1 MRSLTP
7 QSFPRDRGLSGRIF
21 RKTDRFLSFRGARVF
36 EHALLVLCV
45 TGIVSVIM
53 AGSFSPS
60 GNQKRFWR
68 DPERGR
74 GACLTPA
81 GESVSDFPVDLG
93 V

>member
-53 AGSFSPS
+53 AGSFAVRQS
-60 GNQKRFWR
+60 KTILVRCC
-68 DPERGR
+68 E
-74 GACLTPA
+74 A
-81 GESVSDFPVDLG
+81 GGLVSLHLP
-93 V
+93 